1 MAEGGW
7 VVLGAA
13 IGTIGSVAT
22 TFLNAWLTRKDKPDH
37 FDKKAMKLL
46 EAVLKDSEQPWHHI
60 ETLSRLVGLS
70 RQDTRELLLLIGARG
85 NESGSGAWAL
95 ISRVGT
101 EINSSQVQNDAK
113 TS

>member
-22 TFLNAWLTRKDKPDH
+22 TLLNAWLTKNKPDY
-37 FDKKAMKLL
+37 FDQRAMS
-46 EAVLKDSEQPWHHI
+46 VLKAILTDSKDPWHSI
-60 ETLSRLVGLS
+60 QRLSRVVGLKDEHT
-70 RQDTRELLLLIGARG
+70 RQLLLLIGARG
-85 NESGSGAWAL
+85 HESGSGGWAL

-101 EINSSQVQNDAK
+101 KIEQTDNVQV
-113 TS
+113 SEG